1 MTEKN
6 IIRDI
11 IRNFKKDI
19 SNNEKKN
26 ASNKV
31 FKKLYSLEVWK
42 KSNKI
47 LFYHSLP
54 DELQTIEYLQF
65 TTDKELYL
73 PRVKGNTLEI
83 LPYSSKKI
91 DIGKFNIHEPT
102 GNDIVSI
109 ENIDLVIVPA
119 MAFDKQCNRLGRGKG
134 YYDSILSNSNAIKIG
149 IGYDFQVFDK
159 IPTEPHDIKMDIII
173 TPSYTIYKD
182 LNI

>member
-47 LFYHSLP
+47 L
-54 DELQTIEYLQF
+54 I
-65 TTDKELYL
+65 
-73 PRVKGNTLEI
+73 
-83 LPYSSKKI
+83 
-91 DIGKFNIHEPT
+91 
-102 GNDIVSI
+102 
-109 ENIDLVIVPA
+109 
-119 MAFDKQCNRLGRGKG
+119 
-134 YYDSILSNSNAIKIG
+134 
-149 IGYDFQVFDK
+149 FQ
-159 IPTEPHDIKMDIII
+159 
-173 TPSYTIYKD
+173 
-182 LNI
+182 